1 MDVDGGSG
9 VAREFERQRLHVHT
23 CSAMVSSCY
32 FAWAVSGDQP
42 IAPILVSGWAE
53 WPTGQPV
60 GRAVLGSGP
69 LASQWAGRW
78 PTGQPV
84 GRAVL
89 GSGPLASQWATRFWG
104 VAHWPAGG
112 PLLGAGWRTGQP
124 VRALTGR
131 RITHSDVARLSCQ
144 TTL

>member
-53 WPTGQPV
+53 WPTGH
-60 GRAVLGSGP
+60 
-69 LASQWAGRW
+69 
-78 PTGQPV
+78 PV

>member
-42 IAPILVSGWAE
+42 IAPILVSGCF
-53 WPTGQPV
+53 Q
-60 GRAVLGSGP
+60 
-69 LASQWAGRW
+69 AGR
-78 PTGQPV
+78 
-84 GRAVL
+84 
-89 GSGPLASQWATRFWG
+89 SGPLASQWATRFWG